1 MLCEWVQSATRLEV
15 LVLLPKN
22 QFLGPS
28 DVVYTGP
35 AYELAAEHSMAKYG
49 KNLSVSVTYLL
60 QSPNRNYDDLPAYS
74 VQMVSGFYYSRKP
87 SDHAETCYALAASP
101 MVDQPG
107 LQSVTEAFDW
117 MLFNVVLS
125 NPKYPVRGNGVKS
138 TAIATGG
145 ALVNYAIVLLEILR
159 FYDWHH
165 AAMVVEVKPP
175 GFSFHN
181 DLADIIA
188 QTAAA
193 AKDSFVLEKFG
204 VDLGNQD
211 TTFEEALLAA
221 KRKYR
226 VIILLVPGVA
236 AVKILQMTPQF
247 GMANGEYAFFNLQFG
262 SYGRP
267 EQFEYNR
274 NDSALL
280 AYQALIFISYHT
292 PKVVQLQTL
301 NTVLKER
308 SRTLYNYTYPN
319 GSQPLDSSAVEAAFN
334 VVELFAAV
342 VNETSGGPDETC
354 SGMKLASRMANR
366 RFDLTLG
373 NVFINSAHLRNLELD
388 IYSFNTT
395 TKSLQ
400 VAGALNWQKNRLEWK
415 ESISWPTVDGKAP
428 PDTPLCGFSGNE
440 GPCTTKGGW
449 WCVRKDLLKTGGS

>member
-1 MLCEWVQSATRLEV
+1 MHNLMMFLVLALMMCEWVQSATRLEV

-35 AYELAAEHSMAKYG
+35 AYELAAESAMVKYG
-49 KNLSVSVTYLL
+49 HNLSVSVTYLL

-87 SDHAETCYALAASP
+87 SDHAETCYAVAASP
-101 MVDQPG
+101 
-107 LQSVTEAFDW
+107 FDW

-125 NPKYPVRGNGVKS
+125 NPKYPVRGNGAKS
-138 TAIATGG
+138 TAIAAGG

-159 FYDWHH
+159 FYDWHR
-165 AAMVVEVKPP
+165 AALLVEVKPP

-188 QTAAA
+188 QTVVAAQ
-193 AKDSFVLEKFG
+193 DSFVLEKFG

-226 VIILLVPGVA
+226 VIILLVPGVE
-236 AVKILQMTPQF
+236 AVKILQMTPQV
-247 GMANGEYAFFNLQFG
+247 GMANGEY
-262 SYGRP
+262 
-267 EQFEYNR
+267 
-274 NDSALL
+274 
-280 AYQALIFISYHT
+280 
-292 PKVVQLQTL
+292 
-301 NTVLKER
+301 
-308 SRTLYNYTYPN
+308 
-319 GSQPLDSSAVEAAFN
+319 PLDSSAVEAAFN

-400 VAGALNWQKNRLEWK
+400 VVGDAYG
-415 ESISWPTVDGKAP
+415 
-428 PDTPLCGFSGNE
+428 
-440 GPCTTKGGW
+440 TT
-449 WCVRKDLLKTGGS
+449 S